1 MEFKRFAAV
10 LMLVIM
16 LIAIASVPVLA
27 STNEKV
33 IFKNSDNEYLIYYKE
48 GLIYPPFFYI
58 TFFIQQGYKFLRRP
72 VYIRKI
78 K

>member
-27 STNEKV
+27 STN
-33 IFKNSDNEYLIYYKE
+33 
-48 GLIYPPFFYI
+48 
-58 TFFIQQGYKFLRRP
+58 
-72 VYIRKI
+72 
-78 K
+78 